1 MMVSV
6 EKHHRDMSS
15 DSEMIAENKPDDLG
29 IQNTL
34 KERVIKEVMVMWN
47 LFLKPPREQL
57 FIIF

>member
-34 KERVIKEVMVMWN
+34 KERVIKEVMVM
-47 LFLKPPREQL
+47 
-57 FIIF
+57 